1 VRPLGGAAFCRWRPG
16 PVALS
21 AQEFTVKASKILR
34 FRKPVTSGASW
45 AQDNDGCTNATLNGD
60 YAFAVSALHLTSGQP
75 PTPQVVVG
83 IVRYDGKG
91 NRTQIDYIGDSLR
104 TRNTTDFAMGETGT
118 YTVNPDCTG
127 REQVQL
133 NVPNV
138 PPGTSHGVID
148 SVFVIAGGG
157 RSIHAVV
164 ARFTPP
170 GATTTRVHPDSCR
183 FLEGRVGAGQLN
195 GVSHRRLSL

>member
-1 VRPLGGAAFCRWRPG
+1 MKSWLWRGILAGTIALP
-16 PVALS
+16 ALS
-21 AQEFTVKASKILR
+21 GMARAQST
-34 FRKPVTSGASW
+34 
-45 AQDNDGCTNATLNGD
+45 DNDGCTNATLKGD
-60 YAFAVSALHLTSGQP
+60 YAFSVSAWHLISGQP
-75 PTPQVVVG
+75 PVPQVVVG

-104 TRNTTDFAMGETGT
+104 TRNTTDFATGETGT
-118 YTVNPDCTG
+118 YTVNSDCTG
-127 REQVQL
+127 TEQIQL

-170 GATTTRVHPDSCR
+170 GATQPVSTQTRADSWKVR
-183 FLEGRVGAGQLN
+183 SEEDN
-195 GVSHRRLSL
+195 

>member
-1 VRPLGGAAFCRWRPG
+1 MKNWLFKGILAAG
-16 PVALS
+16 IAL
-21 AQEFTVKASKILR
+21 
-34 FRKPVTSGASW
+34 PVTSGASW

-60 YAFAVSALHLTSGQP
+60 YAFAVSAWHLTPGQP

-91 NRTQIDYIGDSLR
+91 NRTQIDYIGVSLR

-118 YTVNPDCTG
+118 YRVNPDCTG
-127 REQVQL
+127 TEQRQL

-138 PPGTSHGVID
+138 PSGTSQGV
-148 SVFVIAGGG
+148 SYGLFVIPGGG
-157 RSIHAVV
+157 HALHPLV

-170 GATTTRVHPDSCR
+170 GAT
-183 FLEGRVGAGQLN
+183 
-195 GVSHRRLSL
+195 

>member
-1 VRPLGGAAFCRWRPG
+1 MKSWLFKGMLAAAI
-16 PVALS
+16 ALP
-21 AQEFTVKASKILR
+21 A
-34 FRKPVTSGASW
+34 TSCAAW

-60 YAFAVSALHLTSGQP
+60 YAFAVSAWHLTPGQP

-91 NRTQIDYIGDSLR
+91 NRAQIDYIGDSLR

-170 GATTTRVHPDSCR
+170 GATQPVSTQTRADSWK
-183 FLEGRVGAGQLN
+183 VGSEQDN
-195 GVSHRRLSL
+195 

>member
-1 VRPLGGAAFCRWRPG
+1 MKNWLFKGILAA
-16 PVALS
+16 VIAL
-21 AQEFTVKASKILR
+21 
-34 FRKPVTSGASW
+34 PVTSGASW

-60 YAFAVSALHLTSGQP
+60 YAFAVSAWHLTSGQP

-91 NRTQIDYIGDSLR
+91 NRAQIDYIGDSLR

-170 GATTTRVHPDSCR
+170 GATQPVSTQTRADSWK
-183 FLEGRVGAGQLN
+183 VGSEQDN
-195 GVSHRRLSL
+195 

>member
-1 VRPLGGAAFCRWRPG
+1 MKSWLSKGMLAAAIALP
-16 PVALS
+16 ALS
-21 AQEFTVKASKILR
+21 AAAR
-34 FRKPVTSGASW
+34 
-45 AQDNDGCTNATLNGD
+45 AQSNDNDGCTNATLNGD
-60 YAFAVSALHLTSGQP
+60 YAFAVSAWHLTPGQP

-127 REQVQL
+127 TEQVQL
-133 NVPNV
+133 NVLNV

-170 GATTTRVHPDSCR
+170 GATQPVSTQTRADSWK
-183 FLEGRVGAGQLN
+183 VGSEQD
-195 GVSHRRLSL
+195 H